1 MIFTLIG
8 VFSGILASMGL
19 GGGSI
24 LIPLLSFVGV
34 AQKSAQ
40 VINVFSFVVMV
51 LFVLYLNIKNKLVE
65 VFPAFMFGFVGMI
78 FTCFSALLVQNLDSG
93 VMKVC
98 FGVFLL
104 IVAVCETFA
113 FLAKYK
119 ANKK

>member
-51 LFVLYLNIKNKLVE
+51 LFVLYLNIIE
-65 VFPAFMFGFVGMI
+65 H
-78 FTCFSALLVQNLDSG
+78 
-93 VMKVC
+93 
-98 FGVFLL
+98 
-104 IVAVCETFA
+104 
-113 FLAKYK
+113 
-119 ANKK
+119 